1 MNERDD
7 EMTGRALRQAI
18 EAQRVRETRFESSRL
33 AAELEHPRGSIF
45 PVFRLAAAFAD
56 EWGRVVASL
65 VRITG
70 DWALAEDAAQEA
82 FVRLYRHGVERIDRP
97 GAWLLTVG
105 SRQLFRDRRRLK
117 KEGPLP
123 DVEPEA
129 PGAPFEAAFER
140 EELLQALR
148 KLPERQR
155 AVVVARF
162 YYDLSYAEIARAFD
176 ITSGTVGATL
186 SQALANLRQ
195 WQLAGKLA
203 REASR

>member
-1 MNERDD
+1 MASDAARMRELYER
-7 EMTGRALRQAI
+7 EYPRLVRALLAI
-18 EAQRVRETRFESSRL
+18 GGSAEA
-33 AAELEHPRGSIF
+33 
-45 PVFRLAAAFAD
+45 
-56 EWGRVVASL
+56 
-65 VRITG
+65 
-70 DWALAEDAAQEA
+70 AEDAAQEA
-82 FVRLYRHGVERIDRP
+82 FIKAFRHGLARIERP
-97 GAWLLTVG
+97 SAWLLTVG
-105 SRQLFRDRRRLK
+105 SRELFRDRRRVRR
-117 KEGPLP
+117 EEALP
-123 DVEPEA
+123 EIEP
-129 PGAPFEAAFER
+129 PGQGSPFEAAVADR
-140 EELLQALR
+140 AELLAALR

>member
-1 MNERDD
+1 MPVDD
-7 EMTGRALRQAI
+7 ERWRELYEREYPRLVRALLAI
-18 EAQRVRETRFESSRL
+18 GGSAEA
-33 AAELEHPRGSIF
+33 
-45 PVFRLAAAFAD
+45 
-56 EWGRVVASL
+56 
-65 VRITG
+65 
-70 DWALAEDAAQEA
+70 AEDAAQEA
-82 FVRLYRHGVERIDRP
+82 FIKAYRQGLARIEHP

-105 SRQLFRDRRRLK
+105 SRQLFRDRRRIRQ
-117 KEGPLP
+117 EEALP
-123 DVEPEA
+123 EVEP
-129 PGAPFEAAFER
+129 PGGGPAFDAAVADR
-140 EELLQALR
+140 AELLAALR